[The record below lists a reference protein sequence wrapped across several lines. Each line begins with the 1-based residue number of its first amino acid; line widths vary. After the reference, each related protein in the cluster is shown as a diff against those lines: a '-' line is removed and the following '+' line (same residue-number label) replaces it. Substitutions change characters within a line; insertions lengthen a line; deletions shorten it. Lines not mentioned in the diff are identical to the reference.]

1 MFIYA
6 SGDILKS
13 QAENIVNP
21 VNTLGT
27 SGKGLALHIK
37 KAYPLVDKEFHYV
50 CQTGE
55 FEIGSILRLPT
66 PDGKY
71 ILFFPTK
78 DNWRNPSKYEYI
90 HAGLETLRFICQ
102 NLPEN
107 SSVAI
112 PKLGC
117 GLGGLEWVRVH
128 GLILQYLK
136 DINHVTFYIYG
147 PNTSGMKG

>member
-1 MFIYA
+1 MFIYK

-13 QAENIVNP
+13 PAENIVNP
-21 VNTLGT
+21 VNTLGQ

-37 KAYPLVDKEFHYV
+37 KAYPLVEREFHYV
-50 CQTGE
+50 CQAGE
-55 FEIGSILRLPT
+55 FETGSILRLPT

-78 DNWRNPSKYEYI
+78 EDWRKPSTYEYI
-90 HAGLETLRFICQ
+90 HAGLETLRYICQ

-117 GLGGLEWVRVH
+117 GLGGLEWSKVLL
-128 GLILQYLK
+128 LIHDYLGEIK
-136 DINHVTFYIYG
+136 HVTFYIYG
-147 PNTSGMKG
+147 PNVMEK